1 MRRAVVVVLD
11 GLRRDLIGEETTP
24 ALSRFGARAQ
34 GFAAHRSM
42 FPSATRVVSAS
53 FATGCHPARHELQGN
68 TLALMEGGRLVYHD
82 AGHPEFLQH
91 KRRVTGRS
99 LAVPTLAE
107 RLAPHGGMILFSNVS
122 PGAAYAHDPD
132 GHAHVYHRAGSFAPG
147 RRRLE
152 GAQALD
158 IAQDAA
164 GERAMTE
171 RFIDE
176 VLIER
181 KPPLAILWMGEP
193 DATQH
198 VKPLGSPE
206 HLAVLRQAD
215 ANAGRVIEAL
225 DRLRDAGDEA
235 LLIVCSDHGHQTVS
249 RIIDVEAELVAA
261 GLKASAQSDD
271 VVTPTSGTSTL
282 VYVHPDHAAKAEAIG
297 AFLTERDWVDRVVPA
312 AELSSVGQAPHHGL
326 AFAVSLKSED
336 APNRYGVPGLS
347 YEFKP
352 VAGKATHL
360 HCGQHGG
367 LAKYEQM
374 PFLMIDGAGFAAGT
388 LSDTPTSPIDIAPT
402 VLAHLQ
408 LPAEG
413 MDGRALQRLP
423 RNRA

>member
-1 MRRAVVVVLD
+1 
-11 GLRRDLIGEETTP
+11 
-24 ALSRFGARAQ
+24 
-34 GFAAHRSM
+34 
-42 FPSATRVVSAS
+42 
-53 FATGCHPARHELQGN
+53 
-68 TLALMEGGRLVYHD
+68 
-82 AGHPEFLQH
+82 
-91 KRRVTGRS
+91 
-99 LAVPTLAE
+99 
-107 RLAPHGGMILFSNVS
+107 
-122 PGAAYAHDPD
+122 
-132 GHAHVYHRAGSFAPG
+132 
-147 RRRLE
+147 
-152 GAQALD
+152 
-158 IAQDAA
+158 
-164 GERAMTE
+164 
-171 RFIDE
+171 
-176 VLIER
+176 
-181 KPPLAILWMGEP
+181 MGEP

-249 RIIDVEAELVAA
+249 RIVDVEAELVAA

-326 AFAVSLKSED
+326 AFAVALKSED

-347 YEFKP
+347 YESKP